1 MINTLK
7 WWILS
12 LKVAHESVIS
22 SRRHN
27 LDRIVWLDDTSLPPW
42 ISFVPC
48 AQLPAYHAASHP
60 PHYYTTK
67 YKYTNTNTQI
77 QSSGT
82 NYQLITRHRTIS
94 TPLLHHKIQIHKYK
108 YKWQIHK
115 YNPQGPITSLSRGIT
130 LLPPQLLHQHSSV
143 CHNVKTA
150 GNVRLL
156 E

>member
-48 AQLPAYHAASHP
+48 AQLPAYHAASHYFHP
-60 PHYYTTK
+60 IITPQN
-67 YKYTNTNTQI
+67 TNTQIQIQMTNTQI
-77 QSSGT
+77 QSSGP
-82 NYQLITRHRTIS
+82 NYQLITRHHTIT
-94 TPLLHHKIQIHKYK
+94 TPIITPALFALCVITLKQQEMSDYSSKTHKI
-108 YKWQIHK
+108 
-115 YNPQGPITSLSRGIT
+115 LSRCV
-130 LLPPQLLHQHSSV
+130 HY
-143 CHNVKTA
+143 
-150 GNVRLL
+150 
-156 E
+156 